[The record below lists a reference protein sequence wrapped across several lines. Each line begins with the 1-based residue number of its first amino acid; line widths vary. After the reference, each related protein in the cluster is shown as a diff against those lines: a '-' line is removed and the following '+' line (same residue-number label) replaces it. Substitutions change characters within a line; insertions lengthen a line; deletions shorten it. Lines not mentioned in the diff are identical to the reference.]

1 MNRNNASN
9 YTSRKRRFIRILFL
23 ILISIALPLHIA
35 AMKVFTYSFSIISNN
50 KSVSTIT
57 LSKKQDKECVVC
69 VKERPG
75 RLGNRMF
82 IVASAY
88 GLARLHSCHLYLTP
102 EIINEMKPSF
112 IFDLAP
118 FLISTITF
126 NKIVQGTSK
135 SITRTSKDIVCQY
148 IPELTRPNAISSGY
162 IFELKGYWQ
171 SYLHFTK
178 YGDDIRQLVFAATQS
193 VIKKVSQLFIDIYEL
208 NIEYKPKF
216 SLESHQ
222 LFKKQLAQSNWTTW
236 IGIHIRRSDFVS
248 IQFSSSD
255 TYLFA
260 AIEYYTLHY
269 PNANFIVASD
279 DKPYCKNLFRNR
291 SNIFLTP
298 ESFSVDDDL
307 ITLSLCE
314 HSILTGGTFGWWA
327 GYLANGQ
334 VLHDNVYPSG
344 CERREY
350 YYPPWFLIDGNVR
363 AHKNSSYTL

>member
-35 AMKVFTYSFSIISNN
+35 AMKFFTYSFSIISNN
-50 KSVSTIT
+50 TSVSTIT
-57 LSKKQDKECVVC
+57 LSKKQEKECVVC

-82 IVASAY
+82 LVASAY
-88 GLARLHSCHLYLTP
+88 GLARLHYCHLYLTP
-102 EIINEMKPSF
+102 EIINEMNSLF

-126 NKIVQGTSK
+126 NKIVQSTSK
-135 SITRTSKDIVCQY
+135 SITRT
-148 IPELTRPNAISSGY
+148 RY

-208 NIEYKPKF
+208 NVEYKPKF

-248 IQFSSSD
+248 IHFSSSD

-269 PNANFIVASD
+269 PNANFIIASD

-298 ESFSVDDDL
+298 ESFSVNDDL

-334 VLHDNVYPSG
+334 VLHDKVYPSG